1 MIDFIVFVVC
11 MVAGMTVGGFFGWLL
26 MRRLWSGRPVNK
38 DAVGGLLAAII
49 AIFSATR

>member
-1 MIDFIVFVVC
+1 MIEFLVFLVC
-11 MVAGMTVGGFFGWLL
+11 VGAGMTVGGFLGWLL

-38 DAVGGLLAAII
+38 DAVGGILAAII